1 MRRVLTVDLDTG
13 WKLHPQVALRPE
25 PFGAL
30 LYHFGT
36 RKLSFLKN
44 VTIVGIVESL
54 AEHPD
59 ARTAIRAAGIPDS
72 QVDMYARALSTLAE
86 STMIVPAAVGT
97 TSAA

>member
-1 MRRVLTVDLDTG
+1 MRRVLIVDLDTG

-44 VTIVGIVESL
+44 VTIVGIVKSL
-54 AEHPD
+54 GEHPD
-59 ARTAIRAAGIPDS
+59 ARTAIRAAGIPDA
-72 QVDMYARALSTLAE
+72 QIETYARALSTLAE
-86 STMIVPAAVGT
+86 STMIVPSVVA